1 MADLTTRP
9 IQGGALLPVV
19 VVNPA
24 GGGVANPTVNANIQL
39 SGTAVS
45 STTPVPVTGPFLS
58 VEVTL
63 ALDTSAYSIGDVFSN
78 TIEVPHAV
86 RTAGG
91 RSLLHHII
99 VYDFDDQGFGIDLL
113 PLRANVSLGTRN
125 LAPTISDATAINILG
140 YVRIGASDFYDLGGM
155 RVAEAATVGR
165 MVEAAAGS
173 TSIFLGS
180 LVQGAGTYT
189 ASGVKVRLNFIP
201 E

>member
-1 MADLTTRP
+1 MPTLADRA
-9 IQGGALLPVV
+9 IQAGALVPVV
-19 VVNPA
+19 LANPA
-24 GGGVANPTVNANIQL
+24 GIDDANIDANLQVNNADVGA
-39 SGTAVS
+39 SN
-45 STTPVPVTGPFLS
+45 PVPVTGPFLS

-78 TIEVPHAV
+78 TIEVPGAV
-86 RTAGG
+86 RTPGG
-91 RSLLHHII
+91 RSLLHHVLI
-99 VYDFDDQGFGIDLL
+99 YDFDDQGFGIDLL

-173 TSIFLGS
+173 TSIYLGS

>member
-1 MADLTTRP
+1 MTDLTNRP
-9 IQGGALLPVV
+9 IQAGALIPVV
-19 VVNPA
+19 LVNPA
-24 GGGVANPTVNANIQL
+24 GIDPSNIDANLQINDIDVGAAN
-39 SGTAVS
+39 
-45 STTPVPVTGPFLS
+45 PVPVTGPFLS

-63 ALDTSAYSIGDVFSN
+63 ALDTNAYAIGDVFSN
-78 TIEVPHAV
+78 TVEVPGAV
-86 RTAGG
+86 RVAGG

-173 TSIFLGS
+173 TSIYLGS

>member
-9 IQGGALLPVV
+9 IQGGSLVPVV

-24 GGGVANPTVNANIQL
+24 GVDPSNIDANLQVNDADVGASN
-39 SGTAVS
+39 
-45 STTPVPVTGPFLS
+45 PVPVTGPFIS

-63 ALDTSAYSIGDVFSN
+63 ALDTNAYAIGDVFSN

-86 RTAGG
+86 RTPGG

-113 PLRANVSLGTRN
+113 PLRANVGLGTRN
-125 LAPTISDATAINILG
+125 LPPTISDATASNILG